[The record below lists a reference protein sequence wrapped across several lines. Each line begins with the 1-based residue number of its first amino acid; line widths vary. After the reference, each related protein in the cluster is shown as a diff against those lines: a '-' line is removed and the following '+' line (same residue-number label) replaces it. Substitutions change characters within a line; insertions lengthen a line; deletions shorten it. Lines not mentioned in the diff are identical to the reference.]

1 MWDECGIGLCATML
15 RMWGKCGIFSGPHNL
30 ACWRIGKWVHE
41 CHCIGRL
48 IQDCHWIGRWTCNWS
63 EDWSEDWSRIGI
75 GLAKNWKWIGGFVQ
89 DWYQIGELA
98 LETRLPTHL
107 SSSCVWDWLDQ
118 IIRFAEY
125 TQIGQRLVIVWDNGW
140 GYVDVSIVHGLAL
153 SWGIRIGRLALDW
166 QIGIGLAY
174 ESKFAT
180 WLGIGQGLHRFGGL
194 VRDWSRVGIRL
205 EDWSRIGIGLIDW

>member
-15 RMWGKCGIFSGPHNL
+15 RMWGKCVIFSSPHNL
-30 ACWRIGKWVHE
+30 ACWRIGRWVQE

-63 EDWSEDWSRIGI
+63 EDWSEDWSRIAI
-75 GLAKNWKWIGGFVQ
+75 GLAKDWQWIGGFVQ

-118 IIRFAEY
+118 IIRFAKNWHWFGWLTKEWK
-125 TQIGQRLVIVWDNGW
+125 IGQRLVIVYDNGW
-140 GYVDVSIVHGLAL
+140 GYLDVSIVHGLAL
-153 SWGIRIGRLALDW
+153 GS
-166 QIGIGLAY
+166 
-174 ESKFAT
+174 
-180 WLGIGQGLHRFGGL
+180 GIGQGLADWHWIDRLVLDWHMSQSLPLDWGL
-194 VRDWSRVGIRL
+194 GKDCIAS
-205 EDWSRIGIGLIDW
+205 EDW